1 MVGTH
6 QQIVN
11 IPQRGPAE
19 HGGTGA
25 HNERHRQSRLLRP
38 SRAGEDRVI
47 ISLDQT
53 HQILSKRMKII
64 TLTKLMLF
72 LLNLYI

>member
-38 SRAGEDRVI
+38 SGAGEDRVI

-53 HQILSKRMKII
+53 HQILSIRMKIN